1 MSIQEGLVA
10 GMRAWCEAQKDKR
23 KEYKRLWRK
32 ANRDKVNEAT
42 RRFRERER
50 LEKGLP
56 YNFKPKHKE
65 WDAPRKRRLL
75 YAYNQGVPISTIR
88 TLFRCGSSIIYD
100 ILEEL
105 NAAGHV
111 VKPRKDRRGCC
122 KVRRTWIHNEDDA

>member
-1 MSIQEGLVA
+1 MSTQDGLVA
-10 GMRAWCEAQKDKR
+10 GMRAWHEAQKAKR
-23 KEYKRLWRK
+23 KEYMRAWRK
-32 ANRDKVNEAT
+32 ANRDKINEAT

-50 LEKGLP
+50 LENGLP

-65 WDAPRKRRLL
+65 WDTPRKRRLL
-75 YAYNQGVPISTIR
+75 YAYNQGVPISAMR

-111 VKPRKDRRGCC
+111 VKPRKTLRVCGKPR
-122 KVRRTWIHNEDDA
+122 KTWIHNEDDA